1 MLPAH
6 SKESGPRRE
15 AVNIFIVVAFLIVIL
30 LLAALVAAVSRIHD
44 RFDAF
49 EAAALSSVNADVN
62 KPR

>member
-1 MLPAH
+1 M
-6 SKESGPRRE
+6 
-15 AVNIFIVVAFLIVIL
+15 NIFIVVAFLIVIL